1 LIFSF
6 KNLYSVTILVINSVM
21 VFFSERKDSASWRLY
36 KINSDL
42 FLFSRFIAFYF

>member
-1 LIFSF
+1 
-6 KNLYSVTILVINSVM
+6 M

-42 FLFSRFIAFYF
+42 FYLVGLSHFISDFAGLNLVNL